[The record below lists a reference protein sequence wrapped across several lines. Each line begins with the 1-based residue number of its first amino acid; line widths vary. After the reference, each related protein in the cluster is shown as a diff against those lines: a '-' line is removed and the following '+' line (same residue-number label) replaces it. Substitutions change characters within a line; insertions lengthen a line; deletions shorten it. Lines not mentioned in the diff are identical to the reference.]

1 MGFVSP
7 IRSLSFALQDMFRNG
22 WLTVATVSVLVLTLL
37 SVNLLVAVNVLGEVA
52 VSQMKNR
59 VDISVHFKP
68 EVEDS
73 RVQTVKIA
81 LLSLQEV
88 KDVRYL
94 TPAEAL
100 DDFYEANSSDPRVIE
115 ALGEVGENPFGAIL
129 VIKARDLDGY
139 PKIMET
145 LSSPAFSDL
154 IEDKDFVD
162 RQAIITR
169 LDAISS
175 RIQLAG
181 LVVSLVFGFITVLI
195 VWNTIRMS
203 IYTRRS
209 EIGIMRLVGASNWFI
224 RSPFYFQAVFWSV
237 LALAISLGLFYPA
250 LDLVE
255 PLLTSF
261 FGANVD
267 LAGFFRTN
275 WLNVVGIELAGVV
288 ILSVVTTKMATSRHL
303 RV

>member
-1 MGFVSP
+1 M
-7 IRSLSFALQDMFRNG
+7 RFALQDMFRNG

-52 VSQMKNR
+52 VSQLKSR

-81 LLSLQEV
+81 LLSLPEV
-88 KDVRYL
+88 RDVRHL
-94 TPAEAL
+94 TSAEAL
-100 DDFYEANSSDPRVIE
+100 ADFSEANSSDPRVME

-139 PKIMET
+139 PKIMEL
-145 LSSPAFSDL
+145 LSGPAFSEL

-162 RQAIITR
+162 RQAIIER
-169 LDAISS
+169 LDHVSN

-181 LVVSLVFGFITVLI
+181 LFISLIFGFITILI

-203 IYTRRS
+203 IFTRRS

-224 RSPFYFQAVFWSV
+224 RSPFYFQALAWSV
-237 LALAISLGLFYPA
+237 IALTVTLGLFYPA

-255 PLLTSF
+255 PFLSSF
-261 FGANVD
+261 FGASVD
-267 LAGFFRTN
+267 LAGFYRAN
-275 WLNVVGIELAGVV
+275 AVRIIGIELSGV
-288 ILSVVTTKMATSRHL
+288 ILLSLFTTKMATSRHL
-303 RV
+303 KV